1 MSTKNIGAIRFKSG
15 GNWSAIRVTDA
26 GALDT
31 GETHVNF
38 GYVKNGEL
46 VDETEEL
53 TDFDETG
60 AQVISEEGNR
70 TVKVTG
76 LLMQT
81 DKSTIDF
88 FKETVRD
95 KYYAIYHY
103 DGENDGNRQE
113 YYFGICKIRPM
124 IRVASDTKRIP
135 FEFSVLKNEAA
146 TGIGG
151 TGEPAMPTGAYATS
165 LDVAAG
171 LYYSVTETAIT

>member
-1 MSTKNIGAIRFKSG
+1 MSAKNIGAIRFKSG

-31 GETHVNF
+31 GETAVDF
-38 GYVKNGEL
+38 GYVKSAEL

-53 TDFDETG
+53 TDNDETG

-70 TVKVTG
+70 TVKVSG

-81 DKSTIDF
+81 DKTTIDF

-95 KYYAIYHY
+95 KYYMIYHY
-103 DGENDGNRQE
+103 DGENDGKNQE
-113 YYFGICKIRPM
+113 YVFGICKIRPM

-146 TGIGG
+146 IGMGG
-151 TGEPAMPTGAYATS
+151 TGEPAKPSGAYAAS
-165 LDVAAG
+165 MDIAAG

>member
-1 MSTKNIGAIRFKSG
+1 MSAKNIGAIRFKSG
-15 GNWSAIRVTDA
+15 GLWSAIRVTDT
-26 GALDT
+26 GTLDT

-38 GYVKNGEL
+38 GYVKSAEL

-53 TDFDETG
+53 TDFDESG
-60 AQVISEEGNR
+60 EQIISEEGNR

-103 DGENDGNRQE
+103 DGENDGKYQE
-113 YYFGICKIRPM
+113 YLFGICKIRPM

-135 FEFSVLKNEAA
+135 FEFTVLRNESAV
-146 TGIGG
+146 GMGG
-151 TGEPAMPTGAYATS
+151 TGEPAMPTGNHATS

-171 LYYSVTETAIT
+171 MYYSVTETAIA